1 MITETQE
8 AGAGAAGLPSPFPL
22 RPHAGPLPQPEEPP
36 SAELDSETVTLKAEQ
51 FSEGRRTWT
60 CVPGRGGQRCDETPV
75 RGSEFAA
82 IVTEASEHESCL
94 SQ

>member
-1 MITETQE
+1 MR
-8 AGAGAAGLPSPFPL
+8 A
-22 RPHAGPLPQPEEPP
+22 PLPQAEEPTL
-36 SAELDSETVTLKAEQ
+36 AEPDSGMVTLKAER
-51 FSEGRRTWT
+51 FSEGRGTWT
-60 CVPGRGGQRCDETPV
+60 CVLGRGGQRCDETHM